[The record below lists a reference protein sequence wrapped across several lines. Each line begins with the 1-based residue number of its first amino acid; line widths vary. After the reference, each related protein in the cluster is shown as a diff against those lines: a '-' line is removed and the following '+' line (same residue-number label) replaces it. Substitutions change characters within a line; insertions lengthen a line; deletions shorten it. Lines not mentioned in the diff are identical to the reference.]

1 MTEALK
7 KECTAALLCADI
19 FSVLTSDRID
29 MLLESAASV
38 HTYKKD
44 ELIFS
49 RESRARC
56 IGVLLRGEA
65 RVMKDH
71 VTVSV
76 LKRGGQFGTV
86 TLYNRA
92 EGFVNS
98 IIAKTACRVLFLEKP
113 GVDALMA
120 QSRDFAVAYITY
132 LSERIYFL
140 NRKIEAYT
148 APSAEER
155 LFAHL
160 QSVCG
165 DDGTLCNVNVT
176 ELSRQINVSRAGVY
190 RALESLSEEGK
201 LRYAGKTIT
210 LTNV

>member
-19 FSVLTSDRID
+19 FSVLTPDRLD
-29 MLLESAASV
+29 TLLESAASV

-44 ELIFS
+44 DLIFS

-92 EGFVNS
+92 EEFVNS
-98 IIAKTACRVLFLEKP
+98 IVAKTACRVLFLEKP

-132 LSERIYFL
+132 LSERILFPEPQDRGIY
-140 NRKIEAYT
+140 RPERRGTPVRA
-148 APSAEER
+148 SAKR
-155 LFAHL
+155 L
-160 QSVCG
+160 
-165 DDGTLCNVNVT
+165 
-176 ELSRQINVSRAGVY
+176 RR
-190 RALESLSEEGK
+190 
-201 LRYAGKTIT
+201 
-210 LTNV
+210 